1 MRTLT
6 AQRLKKQAEH
16 ELKSRGEMV
25 DHLLEEAKAELEK
38 LSALLTVPAEMVPEE
53 TPQRIFEEYR
63 EDNEDSYFEQGI
75 IER

>member
-6 AQRLKKQAEH
+6 AQRLKKQVEH
-16 ELKSRGEMV
+16 DLKNRGEMV
-25 DHLLEEAKAELEK
+25 DRLLEKARAEAEK
-38 LSALLTVPAEMVPEE
+38 LSALLTAPAEMMSKE
-53 TPQRIFEEYR
+53 TPHRTLEEYR